1 MAKRPTKGDWRL
13 YVSVPSR
20 KQAQVDAKR
29 ANRYGDGTKI
39 VENRGW
45 FEVWILN
52 PSEGAR
58 IILGL

>member
-1 MAKRPTKGDWRL
+1 MAKRPTKGEWKL

-20 KQAQVDAKR
+20 RQAQVDAKR
-29 ANRYGDGTKI
+29 AKKYGDASKI
-39 VENRGW
+39 VEKGGW
-45 FEVWILN
+45 YQVWILN

>member
-1 MAKRPTKGDWRL
+1 MVKRPVKGDWRL

-20 KQAQVDAKR
+20 RQAQVDAKR
-29 ANRYGDGTKI
+29 AKRYGDAAKI
-39 VENRGW
+39 VEKRGW
-45 FEVWILN
+45 YEVWVLN